1 MTSSALR
8 TPNIHRLSKWNQTR
22 KNAPRSSSSYCSLRC
37 PLPVQELIIRKTL
50 AQSQRKVRRLSW
62 RVASF
67 LVSCITLIWIAT
79 SGENRSAQHL
89 GRLLPRTQRE
99 FRRHFLN
106 DWRYALNKAQG
117 RPKYHVGDVHF
128 QVFVISLERM
138 PERKRETVRALE
150 IQGIQWTTHQAVDG
164 LDDLD
169 MVTVTKYAG
178 YKKRKRLAV
187 TTGIGPAQLVSLKRD
202 YDNSER
208 VPTHLRIS
216 LHERLRFGCYM
227 SHVLLW
233 QKLLQMDM
241 PHAVVLEDDAVITDK
256 FSDELNARLRKLPDN
271 WDILFLNGC
280 YKKFGYV
287 FDDGVRQSRGG
298 LCTFAYTI
306 SLKGARYLLQSA
318 VVRSEKPIDHVL
330 DYETLTGRLI
340 SFHAD
345 PPLAYTS
352 SHALMS
358 TLAY

>member
-1 MTSSALR
+1 MAR
-8 TPNIHRLSKWNQTR
+8 
-22 KNAPRSSSSYCSLRC
+22 
-37 PLPVQELIIRKTL
+37 
-50 AQSQRKVRRLSW
+50 
-62 RVASF
+62 
-67 LVSCITLIWIAT
+67 
-79 SGENRSAQHL
+79 SGENRSMQHL

-99 FRRHFLN
+99 FRRRFLN
-106 DWRYALNKAQG
+106 DWQYALKKAQG
-117 RPKYHVGDVHF
+117 RPKYHVGDRNF
-128 QVFVISLERM
+128 QVFVISLKRV
-138 PERKRETVRALE
+138 PERKLETVHALE
-150 IQGIQWTTHQAVDG
+150 TQGVQWATHHAVDG

-169 MVTVTKYAG
+169 VVSVTKYAG

-187 TTGIGPAQLVSLKRD
+187 TSGIGLAQRVSLKRD
-202 YDNSER
+202 YDDSKH

-216 LHERLRFGCYM
+216 LHERLQFGCYM

-233 QKLLQMDM
+233 QKLLQMDL
-241 PHAVVLEDDAVITDK
+241 PYAVVLEDDAVITDN
-256 FSDELNARLRKLPDN
+256 FSDEFNARLRKLPDN

-298 LCTFAYTI
+298 LCTFAYAI

-352 SHALMS
+352 SYALMS